1 MTHLLPAKSL
11 LRIDFE
17 NTRMKDPENTKCE
30 NKTDEVPFK
39 LQKTEKNPKRSLSKS
54 KSKLK
59 KRTACGVFIVY
70 K

>member
-17 NTRMKDPENTKCE
+17 NTGMKDPENTKCE

-39 LQKTEKNPKRSLSKS
+39 SKM
-54 KSKLK
+54 
-59 KRTACGVFIVY
+59 RYYWT
-70 K
+70 

>member
-17 NTRMKDPENTKCE
+17 NTRTKCE

-39 LQKTEKNPKRSLSKS
+39 L
-54 KSKLK
+54 
-59 KRTACGVFIVY
+59 
-70 K
+70 

>member
-17 NTRMKDPENTKCE
+17 NTRTKCE

-39 LQKTEKNPKRSLSKS
+39 LQKTEKKPKRSLSKS

>member
-39 LQKTEKNPKRSLSKS
+39 L
-54 KSKLK
+54 
-59 KRTACGVFIVY
+59 
-70 K
+70 